1 MTPEEIAECRAAR
14 DRFLAGNSSQVIL
27 AEILST
33 MLEHIDSQADEIKQ
47 ANHRYT
53 ELQNVC
59 DDQEKEIK
67 RLREV
72 AIPDAVDAERDR
84 WLHDYS
90 QKVDEIT
97 RLQKVI
103 SEPVESFG
111 TPELLEWANGLQKI
125 IADYPE
131 SERGEL
137 PFVMLMGSHLE
148 KFAKSWNSPAMKRL
162 EAERAVWIK
171 HYQDNRKK
179 HAALK
184 KLGEMVRARG
194 KALVEERA
202 RRLVAAGA
210 ECFFR
215 TPIKGSILSKC
226 DKGIYCDWT
235 TCPIKDEKRQDS
247 REQLRAEGVIG

>member
-1 MTPEEIAECRAAR
+1 MTPEELDFGDSNYADDSIEVIAKLKE
-14 DRFLAGNSSQVIL
+14 
-27 AEILST
+27 EIT
-33 MLEHIDSQADEIKQ
+33 Q
-47 ANHRYT
+47 ANHRYADI
-53 ELQNVC
+53 QNVC
-59 DDQEKEIK
+59 DDQAEEIK
-67 RLREV
+67 
-72 AIPDAVDAERDR
+72 
-84 WLHDYS
+84 
-90 QKVDEIT
+90 

-137 PFVMLMGSHLE
+137 PFCMLMGSHLE

-184 KLGEMVRARG
+184 KLGEMVRVRG

-202 RRLVAAGA
+202 RQIATRESGDFVNSQGEHMYQQIDPA
-210 ECFFR
+210 
-215 TPIKGSILSKC
+215 
-226 DKGIYCDWT
+226 
-235 TCPIKDEKRQDS
+235 S
-247 REQLRAEGVIG
+247 RIGLARAQLRDEVQRQIAIRDARQLRR

>member
-1 MTPEEIAECRAAR
+1 MKPEEIAALRQLSEWLQEPACGEDMLASENVRKIVIAAKSVGP
-14 DRFLAGNSSQVIL
+14 L
-27 AEILST
+27 
-33 MLEHIDSQADEIKQ
+33 LEHIDLQAEQITQ

-194 KALVEERA
+194 EALVEERA
-202 RRLVAAGA
+202 RRI
-210 ECFFR
+210 CHQPR
-215 TPIKGSILSKC
+215 
-226 DKGIYCDWT
+226 DKVGHWPRYENVVV
-235 TCPIKDEKRQDS
+235 DEARA
-247 REQLRAEGVIG
+247 QLRAEGVIR

>member
-1 MTPEEIAECRAAR
+1 MTPEELDFGDSNYADDSIKVIAKLKE
-14 DRFLAGNSSQVIL
+14 
-27 AEILST
+27 EIT
-33 MLEHIDSQADEIKQ
+33 Q
-47 ANHRYT
+47 ANHRYAD
-53 ELQNVC
+53 LQNVC
-59 DDQEKEIK
+59 DDQ
-67 RLREV
+67 
-72 AIPDAVDAERDR
+72 AE
-84 WLHDYS
+84 
-90 QKVDEIT
+90 EIT

-184 KLGEMVRARG
+184 KLGEMVRAKHRAWREEL
-194 KALVEERA
+194 KSSACEER
-202 RRLVAAGA
+202 G
-210 ECFFR
+210 E
-215 TPIKGSILSKC
+215 
-226 DKGIYCDWT
+226 
-235 TCPIKDEKRQDS
+235 
-247 REQLRAEGVIG
+247 

>member
-1 MTPEEIAECRAAR
+1 MTPEEFKEAREFESCQEYEFCRAA
-14 DRFLAGNSSQVIL
+14 AII
-27 AEILST
+27 EIL
-33 MLEHIDSQADEIKQ
+33 LEHINSQADGIKQ

-194 KALVEERA
+194 EALVEERVKH
-202 RRLVAAGA
+202 VAASRLTDEQRAALGWLKTA
-210 ECFFR
+210 LEGDYATAR
-215 TPIKGSILSKC
+215 DA
-226 DKGIYCDWT
+226 DKQ
-235 TCPIKDEKRQDS
+235 RALAV
-247 REQLRAEGVIG
+247 LRAMLEEGKP

>member
-1 MTPEEIAECRAAR
+1 MKPEEIAALRQLSEWLQEPACGEDMLASENVRKIVIAAKSVGP
-14 DRFLAGNSSQVIL
+14 L
-27 AEILST
+27 
-33 MLEHIDSQADEIKQ
+33 LEHIDLQAEQ
-47 ANHRYT
+47 
-53 ELQNVC
+53 
-59 DDQEKEIK
+59 
-67 RLREV
+67 
-72 AIPDAVDAERDR
+72 
-84 WLHDYS
+84 
-90 QKVDEIT
+90 IT

-202 RRLVAAGA
+202 RRICHQPRDKVGHWPRYEDLVV
-210 ECFFR
+210 
-215 TPIKGSILSKC
+215 
-226 DKGIYCDWT
+226 
-235 TCPIKDEKRQDS
+235 DEARA
-247 REQLRAEGVIG
+247 QLHAEGVIR

>member
-1 MTPEEIAECRAAR
+1 MKPEEIAALRQLSEWLQEPACGEDMLASENVRKIVIAAKSVGP
-14 DRFLAGNSSQVIL
+14 L
-27 AEILST
+27 
-33 MLEHIDSQADEIKQ
+33 LEHIDLQAEQITQ

-137 PFVMLMGSHLE
+137 PFCMLMGSHLE

-162 EAERAVWIK
+162 E
-171 HYQDNRKK
+171 D
-179 HAALK
+179 
-184 KLGEMVRARG
+184 
-194 KALVEERA
+194 ALVEERA
-202 RRLVAAGA
+202 AAIMHGASFCLVACTDEDVLGDEESCEHVGNCEMDVCPNANWY
-210 ECFFR
+210 R
-215 TPIKGSILSKC
+215 TKA
-226 DKGIYCDWT
+226 
-235 TCPIKDEKRQDS
+235 
-247 REQLRAEGVIG
+247 REQLREERFHEA

>member
-1 MTPEEIAECRAAR
+1 MMTPEATAEIAMCNECISH
-14 DRFLAGNSSQVIL
+14 LLENAGPDHVIIKYRNAL
-27 AEILST
+27 IKLEEQAE
-33 MLEHIDSQADEIKQ
+33 
-47 ANHRYT
+47 
-53 ELQNVC
+53 
-59 DDQEKEIK
+59 EIK
-67 RLREV
+67 RLKSESDDLLVRHERLTRAIKLLAIETEKQGNEV
-72 AIPDAVDAERDR
+72 
-84 WLHDYS
+84 
-90 QKVDEIT
+90 K
-97 RLQKVI
+97 RLQNII
-103 SEPVESFG
+103 SGPVKSFG

-194 KALVEERA
+194 EALVEERA
-202 RRLVAAGA
+202 DAIQQNPN
-210 ECFFR
+210 R
-215 TPIKGSILSKC
+215 TWEMTRDQAIDRARK
-226 DKGIYCDWT
+226 
-235 TCPIKDEKRQDS
+235 
-247 REQLRAEGVIG
+247 QLRAEGVIR